1 MKRLATVALGL
12 FIAIPVCAQR
22 AAGHS
27 GFAARGAVVSH
38 AAPAFRRSFAPPASM
53 RYRSVPVTRAS
64 RPYAPAP
71 PMPRFGAPSSRYM
84 TVAPPARR
92 PGFYQPQGNHA
103 YSGDHHPRIRTYP
116 VYPGSVVGFF
126 PPDLLDSD
134 LFADSDYDNSAYAQ
148 PLAAQPGYPDNG
160 YPDNG
165 YSDNGYPDNGYPG
178 NGYPDNQNGY
188 PQPAPENY
196 YPPYPQPQPEQEQAP
211 AITPEVQYVP
221 GSADT
226 VTLIFKDG
234 RPPEQIQNYIA
245 TKKTLTVINGSRHR
259 DIPIADLDVPATIKA
274 NRETGVGFQ
283 LPVSTP

>member
-1 MKRLATVALGL
+1 MKRIAAVALGL
-12 FIAIPVCAQR
+12 ATTIPICAQR
-22 AAGHS
+22 AGHA
-27 GFAARGAVVSH
+27 GFASRGTGVSH
-38 AAPAFRRSFAPPASM
+38 AAPAFRGGSFAAPAPM
-53 RYRSVPVTRAS
+53 RYRGVPVTRAA

-71 PMPRFGAPSSRYM
+71 PMARFAAPSSRYV

-92 PGFYQPQGNHA
+92 PAFYQPQKNHA

-116 VYPGSVVGFF
+116 IYPVSVVGYF

-134 LFADSDYDNSAYAQ
+134 LFDEPYYDNSYDDNSAYAQ
-148 PLAAQPGYPDNG
+148 PPVPQPGYADNG

-165 YSDNGYPDNGYPG
+165 YAA
-178 NGYPDNQNGY
+178 NGY
-188 PQPAPENY
+188 PQPAPESY
-196 YPPYPQPQPEQEQAP
+196 YPPYPQPQAQQEQAP

-234 RPPEQIQNYIA
+234 RPPEQVQNYIA
-245 TKKTLTVINGSRHR
+245 TKKTLTVINGSRHY
-259 DIPIADLDVPATIKA
+259 DIPIADLDVLATIKA

-283 LPVSTP
+283 LPASTP